1 MRPAEEVR
9 VSEREDPKVV
19 EAADALYAVP
29 PDRFVA
35 ERAGRVAALRA
46 AGDKQAASAV
56 AALRRPTRPAWLV
69 NLLVRERADVVEQ
82 LLALGE
88 ALREAT
94 EQLDAGSLRT
104 LSAQRR
110 AVVDA
115 LVREA
120 ARLAEG
126 AGAAADADVRRAV
139 QETLEAALGD
149 PEVAA
154 AVRTGRLVGPR
165 EAVGFGPVAPPSPTA
180 PRPAKGAAT
189 TARRGEPADR
199 GTGSAPEG
207 GRRRPAEGAER
218 RRVEREERER
228 VAREEAA
235 RRAAEAAERALR
247 EARDQLAAAAAV
259 REAAQRDAAAA
270 RERVEDL
277 RAQLVDAERRAAAA
291 ALDERAAVR
300 AEERARHALERVER
314 RHR

>member
-1 MRPAEEVR
+1 GREVQ
-9 VSEREDPKVV
+9 VSQSEDPQVV

-35 ERAGRVAALRA
+35 ERTARVAALRA
-46 AGDKQAASAV
+46 AGDKPAAAAV

-82 LLALGE
+82 LLTLGE
-88 ALREAT
+88 DLREAT
-94 EQLDAGSLRT
+94 EQLDAASLRT

-120 ARLAEG
+120 AALAEQ
-126 AGAAADADVRRAV
+126 AGSAADADVRRAV

-165 EAVGFGPVAPPSPTA
+165 EAGGFGPVAPGPLGLPKA
-180 PRPAKGAAT
+180 ARPAGPRGKAA
-189 TARRGEPADR
+189 AEGKRPEPAADR
-199 GTGSAPEG
+199 S
-207 GRRRPAEGAER
+207 R
-218 RRVEREERER
+218 RER
-228 VAREEAA
+228 AEREEAA
-235 RRAAEAAERALR
+235 RRAKQQAAAEAAERALR
-247 EARDQLAAAAAV
+247 EAREQLAAA
-259 REAAQRDAAAA
+259 EAA
-270 RERVEDL
+270 REEARRDADAARQRVEEL

-314 RHR
+314 RR

>member
-1 MRPAEEVR
+1 M
-9 VSEREDPKVV
+9 SDSEDPQVV

-35 ERAGRVAALRA
+35 ERAVRVAALRA
-46 AGDKQAASAV
+46 AGDKPAAAAV

-82 LLALGE
+82 LLTLGE

-120 ARLAEG
+120 AALAEQ

-165 EAVGFGPVAPPSPTA
+165 EAVGFGAVAPGPRGTQTA
-180 PRPAKGAAT
+180 RPAAGRGKAAGP
-189 TARRGEPADR
+189 RERPEPAADR
-199 GTGSAPEG
+199 S
-207 GRRRPAEGAER
+207 R
-218 RRVEREERER
+218 RER
-228 VAREEAA
+228 AEREEAA
-235 RRAAEAAERALR
+235 RQARQRAAAEAAERALR
-247 EARDQLAAAAAV
+247 EAREQLSAAQAA
-259 REAAQRDAAAA
+259 REAAARDAGAA
-270 RERVEDL
+270 RERVEEL

-300 AEERARHALERVER
+300 AEERARHALDRLER
-314 RHR
+314 RR